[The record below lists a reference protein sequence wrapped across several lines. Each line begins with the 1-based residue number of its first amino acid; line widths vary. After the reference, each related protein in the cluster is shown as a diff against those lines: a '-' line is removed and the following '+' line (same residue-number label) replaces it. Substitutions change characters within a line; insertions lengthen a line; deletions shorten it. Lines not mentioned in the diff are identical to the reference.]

1 MSGVVCVFDRT
12 GGGLASEA
20 LPAAVDAIDHRGPDG
35 RGEWTDGHVGIGHQQ
50 LRTTPESAFA
60 SQPEHEAGFVLAADA
75 RLDNRPELLEAL
87 SITEPPERVPDSQ
100 LLLAAYREWGEAC
113 VDRVLGAFAFV
124 VWDADAGTIFCA
136 RDHLGVKPLY
146 YHIDDDLFAVAS
158 APKALLS
165 IPGVSMDISD
175 VAVGDFLLHRFEEQ
189 TTSYFESIRRLPPAH
204 AMFVENDAERRRRYW
219 DLDATRTVTL
229 DSDAAYERRFRELF
243 ERAVE
248 RRLRSEGPVG
258 ADLSGGLDSSSI
270 AVTARA
276 LLQRSEPLYTF
287 SDVYDEASSS
297 DEREFIETVTRRDGI
312 ISEYIFLDDAGIVVD
327 ADDVQRYLDHPPHD
341 TTHFGKWERA
351 KRVSDTGVRVQLKG
365 ELGDETVS
373 HGLAYLPE
381 LLKTGRWL
389 RLHRELSALSEAVG
403 TPERRLLR
411 GNAVAPL
418 VPTRARRL
426 ARRVRGEPVLTER
439 ANPTLDPGFV
449 RDCDLRERYRS
460 LEPVVPLL
468 DQSARYQQRQSLLS
482 GRLTATFETVDQIS
496 AAFGVEPRYPFADVR
511 LVEFCLAIPP
521 SQQLS
526 DGWTRS
532 IIRRSLGDLL
542 PDKIQWRPWKAMPG
556 EAFNNALR
564 NDDRQIQE
572 LLREPGPL
580 ARYLDVE
587 ALEASYE
594 RFADTGGG
602 VDSLALRKALALSVW
617 LQEHR
622 AVE

>member
-1 MSGVVCVFDRT
+1 VC
-12 GGGLASEA
+12 
-20 LPAAVDAIDHRGPDG
+20 
-35 RGEWTDGHVGIGHQQ
+35 
-50 LRTTPESAFA
+50 
-60 SQPEHEAGFVLAADA
+60 
-75 RLDNRPELLEAL
+75 
-87 SITEPPERVPDSQ
+87 
-100 LLLAAYREWGEAC
+100 
-113 VDRVLGAFAFV
+113 GAFAFV
-124 VWDADAGTIFCA
+124 VWDADAGTVFCA
-136 RDHLGVKPLY
+136 RDHFGVKPLY
-146 YHIDDDLFAVAS
+146 YHLDDDLFAVAS
-158 APKALLS
+158 APKALLA
-165 IPGVSMDISD
+165 IPGVSTDVSD
-175 VAVGDFLLHRFEEQ
+175 VAVGDFLLHRFEAQ
-189 TTSYFESIRRLPPAH
+189 TTSCFESIRRLPPAH
-204 AMFVENDAERRRRYW
+204 AMVVGNDDERCRRYW

-248 RRLRSEGPVG
+248 RRLRSKGPVG

-276 LLQRSEPLYTF
+276 LLPESEPLYTF
-287 SDVYDEASSS
+287 SDMYDEAPSS
-297 DEREFIETVTRRDGI
+297 DEREFIETVARRDGI
-312 ISEYIFLDDAGIVVD
+312 SSEYIFLDDVGIVID

-373 HGLAYLPE
+373 HGLAHLPE

-389 RLHRELSALSEAVG
+389 RLHRELSALSEVVG
-403 TPERRLLR
+403 TPEHQLLR

-418 VPTRARRL
+418 VPTRARRFV
-426 ARRVRGEPVLTER
+426 RRVRGEPILAER
-439 ANPTLDPGFV
+439 ANPTLDPAFV
-449 RDCDLRERYRS
+449 REHDLRERYRS
-460 LEPVVPLL
+460 LEPVVPLF

-482 GRLTATFETVDQIS
+482 GRLTATFETLDQIS
-496 AAFGVEPRYPFADVR
+496 AAFGVEPRYPFADAR

-532 IIRRSLGDLL
+532 IIRRSLSDLL

-564 NDDRQIQE
+564 NDDRQILE

>member
-1 MSGVVCVFDRT
+1 VSGIVCVFDRN
-12 GGGLASEA
+12 GGDLASEA
-20 LPAAVDAIDHRGPDG
+20 LSAAVGAIDYRGPDG
-35 RGEWTDGHVGIGHQQ
+35 RGEWADGHVGLGYQQ
-50 LRTTPESAFA
+50 LRTTPQSAFA
-60 SQPEHEAGFVLAADA
+60 NQPEHEAGVVLAADA
-75 RLDNRPELLEAL
+75 RIDNRPELLEAL
-87 SITEPPERVPDSQ
+87 SITVPPEQVPDSR
-100 LLLAAYREWGEAC
+100 LLLAAYRRWGEAC

-124 VWDADAGTIFCA
+124 VWDAEAEMVFCA
-136 RDHLGVKPLY
+136 RDHFGVKPLY
-146 YHIDDDLFAVAS
+146 YHLDDDVFAVAS
-158 APKALLS
+158 APKALLA
-165 IPGVSMDISD
+165 IPGVSSDVSD
-175 VAVGDFLLHRFEEQ
+175 VAVGDFLLHRFEDQ
-189 TTSYFESIRRLPPAH
+189 TTSYFESVRRLPPAH
-204 AMFVENDAERRRRYW
+204 TMIAGNDEERRRRYW

-248 RRLRSEGPVG
+248 RRLRSNGPIG

-276 LLQRSEPLYTF
+276 LLPDSEPLSTF
-287 SDVYDEASSS
+287 SDVYDEAPSS
-297 DEREFIETVTRRDGI
+297 DEREFIETVTRMDGI
-312 ISEYIFLDDAGIVVD
+312 TSEYIFLDDVGIVVD
-327 ADDVQRYLDHPPHD
+327 VDDVQRYLDHPPHD

-351 KRVSDTGVRVQLKG
+351 KRVSDAGVRVQLKG

-389 RLHRELSALSEAVG
+389 RLHRELSALSEVVG
-403 TPERRLLR
+403 TPEHRLLR

-418 VPTRARRL
+418 VPTWARRL
-426 ARRVRGEPVLTER
+426 ARRVRGEPTLVER
-439 ANPTLDPGFV
+439 ANPTLDPTFV
-449 RDCDLRERYRS
+449 RECDLRERYRS

-482 GRLTATFETVDQIS
+482 GRPTATFETLDQIS
-496 AAFGVEPRYPFADVR
+496 AAFSVEPRYPFADVR

-542 PDKIQWRPWKAMPG
+542 PDKIRRRPWKTMPG

-564 NDDRQIQE
+564 NDDRRLQE
-572 LLREPGPL
+572 LLRNPEPV

-587 ALEASYE
+587 ALEMSYE
-594 RFADTGGG
+594 RFTDTGGG

-617 LQEHR
+617 LSEHR
-622 AVE
+622 TVE